1 MSHFVLSVINL
12 PRPWP
17 RLTRV
22 QFCGHFR
29 AGLERLAIFVS
40 ERLSKY
46 EANRNNPN
54 VDVLSGLSFWANFGQ
69 ISMQRCIM
77 YAKENGKGHAKVIC
91 ENLVFD
97 SLPL

>member
-1 MSHFVLSVINL
+1 MSHFVHSVNSS
-12 PRPWP
+12 P
-17 RLTRV
+17 RLTLV
-22 QFCGHFR
+22 HFCAHLR

-46 EANRNNPN
+46 DANRNNPN

-77 YAKENGKGHAKVIC
+77 YAKENGKGHAKVMIRKVVIAI
-91 ENLVFD
+91 EI
-97 SLPL
+97 PR

>member
-1 MSHFVLSVINL
+1 MAV
-12 PRPWP
+12 
-17 RLTRV
+17 
-22 QFCGHFR
+22 
-29 AGLERLAIFVS
+29 FVS

-46 EANRNNPN
+46 DANRNNPN

-77 YAKENGKGHAKVIC
+77 YAKENGKGHAKVISSTYIS
-91 ENLVFD
+91 